1 MKVAII
7 MPLAEQRGGAELAL
21 LHLIQQ
27 GQGLGVDWLVIFL
40 SEGPMVARV
49 RELGGEA
56 VVIDAGRLREVPKF
70 TSAVIVNS
78 PGGPA
83 LRVAHAETSSNGARR
98 VSLLFVAN
106 LVPNKNPLVFC
117 ETILHL
123 RQLGIDATGTLL
135 GDGPERK
142 ALEAYCAQVGMK
154 NAVCF
159 LGKVPNSEVYQRLA
173 EADFLVSASHGE
185 PYGRSIAEAMSVG
198 TPAVC
203 HHSGGPADFIE
214 DGCNGL
220 LVRELTAV
228 AYAERIGQILADPDA
243 GKRLSQNAQRK
254 AREWRSEVVLD
265 HLEAALLSTVQQAKM
280 ANKAAT
286 ATKVKNIFNV

>member
-1 MKVAII
+1 MVSYLFA
-7 MPLAEQRGGAELAL
+7 RWTNGGT
-21 LHLIQQ
+21 
-27 GQGLGVDWLVIFL
+27 GTG
-40 SEGPMVARV
+40 
-49 RELGGEA
+49 
-56 VVIDAGRLREVPKF
+56 
-70 TSAVIVNS
+70 
-78 PGGPA
+78 
-83 LRVAHAETSSNGARR
+83 SNGARR

-142 ALEAYCAQVGMK
+142 MLEAYCAQVGMK

-203 HHSGGPADFIE
+203 HHSGGPADFIG
-214 DGCNGL
+214 DGCDGL

-243 GKRLSQNAQRK
+243 GKRLSQNVQRK